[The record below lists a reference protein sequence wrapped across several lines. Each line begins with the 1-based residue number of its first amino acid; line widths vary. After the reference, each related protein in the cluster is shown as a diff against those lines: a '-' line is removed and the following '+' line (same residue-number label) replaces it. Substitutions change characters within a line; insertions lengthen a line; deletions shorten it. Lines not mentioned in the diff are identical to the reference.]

1 MDLPKRVNQ
10 HVSEKR
16 SLTIIKDSL
25 PESWVIREI
34 SERDYGVDL
43 YVEIVENDGLL
54 RGDMAAIQ
62 LKSTKEIKFK
72 CGEFILKG
80 IKRSTLNY
88 WLSLPVPVFIMVVC
102 LKTRYSF
109 WANIDSLNR
118 QGLFA
123 GKTKKVNIN
132 IRNYDACSTRGI
144 QRLVYEYHME
154 KNWATIENSI
164 EKSLML
170 YNTLGPLVLMCRR
183 KLDSESSSTTIQYL
197 VNQHY
202 EYFRVLAK
210 YLLGKE
216 SKPVDDWYRQN
227 QEYCKKTKLEP
238 SPTLYMNVMKSML
251 SYMTRNYRNC
261 IIRAYELVTQD
272 QAHYFSERFPNLCI
286 HLKHRPHTFLAE
298 DWYARFH
305 FDEYERD
312 TENPEFL
319 YFEDFDELDDI
330 LPSLVNT

>member
-1 MDLPKRVNQ
+1 MDLPKRVKQ

-16 SLTIIKDSL
+16 SLTIVKGSL
-25 PESWVIREI
+25 PESWIIREI
-34 SERDYGVDL
+34 NERDYGVDL
-43 YVEIVENDGLL
+43 YIEIVEDDGLL

-62 LKSTKEIKFK
+62 LKSTKEITFK
-72 CGEFILKG
+72 QGEFTLRG

-88 WLSLPVPVFIMVVC
+88 WLSLPVPVFVVIVC
-102 LKTRYSF
+102 LKTKYSF

-123 GKTKKVNIN
+123 GKTKTVNIK
-132 IRNYDACSTRGI
+132 IRRYNACSIRGI
-144 QRLVYEYHME
+144 RRFVYEYHME
-154 KNWATIENSI
+154 KNWITIENSI

-183 KLDSESSSTTIQYL
+183 KLDSERSSTTIQYL

-202 EYFRVLAK
+202 EYFRILAK
-210 YLLGKE
+210 YLLNEE
-216 SKPVDDWYRQN
+216 SKPVDAWYRQN
-227 QEYCKKTKLEP
+227 QEYCKKTKQEP

-251 SYMTRNYRNC
+251 SYMSGNYRDC
-261 IIRAYELVTQD
+261 IIRAYELVTRD

-305 FDEYERD
+305 FDEYESE
-312 TENPEFL
+312 TEHPEFL
-319 YFEDFDELDDI
+319 YFEDFEELDDI
-330 LPSLVNT
+330 LPDLVNT